1 MFLFFLHIFFGI
13 LFIYL
18 AVITVYFLLV
28 SVAGRTSSGIAYSSF
43 PEHKKI
49 AVLIPSYKED
59 NIIVDTASKAIK
71 QDYPGNSFDVFVI
84 ADKLQKLTIEKMRVL
99 PVNVIEVE
107 FEISMKSK
115 SIHEAMSQIGDDRY
129 DIVMVLDADNVMSD
143 GCLEKVNHAFQRG
156 FKAVQCHRVA
166 KNRNNAV
173 AMLDVISEEI
183 NNNLFRRGQR
193 ALGFSSSL
201 IGSGMAFE
209 FGQFKKI
216 FSLPQILNNPGEDRE
231 IDLQLMKD
239 GIVVEFIDNAL
250 VYDEKV
256 SSAAVFEKQRLRW
269 LEAQLNNLRRFFDD
283 DIITMKGT
291 KAYWYKL
298 FQTVLLPRSLYLLLF
313 VFIAFFFILQYFTRY
328 QILFPSSAWWVG
340 LLSTYILALIISVP
354 PNFFNKDMMKAVAH
368 LPVLMFAML
377 KALFK
382 MKSNRK
388 EFLHTPK
395 VHTGD

>member
-1 MFLFFLHIFFGI
+1 MFLFLLHIFLAT
-13 LFIYL
+13 LFVYL
-18 AVITVYFLLV
+18 GVITVYFLLV
-28 SVAGRTSSGIAYSSF
+28 SVAGRVSSGYAYSSF
-43 PEHKKI
+43 PQHKKI

-71 QDYPGNSFDVFVI
+71 QDYPGDSFDVFVI
-84 ADKLQKLTIEKMRVL
+84 ADKLQKLTIDKMRAL

-107 FEISMKSK
+107 FETSMKAK
-115 SIHEAMSQIGDDRY
+115 SIHEAMNQIGDSKY

-156 FKAVQCHRVA
+156 FKAAQCHRVA
-166 KNRNNAV
+166 KNKNNAV

-209 FGQFKKI
+209 FEEFNKI

-239 GIVVEFIDNAL
+239 GIEVEFIDNAL

-283 DIITMKGT
+283 DIMYLKGT
-291 KAYWYKL
+291 RAYWYKL

-313 VFIAFFFILQYFTRY
+313 AFIVFVFILQYFIGY
-328 QILFPSSAWWVG
+328 QIFFPSFAWWIG
-340 LLSTYILALIISVP
+340 LIGTYILALIISVP
-354 PNFFNKDMMKAVAH
+354 PKFFNKEMLKAIAH
-368 LPVLMFAML
+368 LPVLIFAMV

-395 VHTGD
+395 VHTGE